1 VNGVSCI
8 RVLGKM
14 RYLQSLFSHYL
25 GIALLGCFT
34 TFQADCRAHH
44 KVHNLALYP
53 ERHSWCQA
61 TPIRQEISHPPECEP
76 TVIDNV
82 VCLGACFSYSV
93 PRAQDYEP
101 IAPYCD
107 KCDKTVTSWTVVTL
121 NCTNETNGEVYQL
134 PRNVELIQN
143 CSCVDCNDNSI
154 RQHVES
160 NEDGDT
166 LEEDDVPDTIEGND
180 LHDSH
185 RHKNPDDILRGI
197 PTQHKLK
204 SDSSELPEL
213 SEADIERMIQENK
226 IPSDDDHDHD
236 DAARRERQ
244 RSTMVNTGAEHDL

>member
-1 VNGVSCI
+1 
-8 RVLGKM
+8 M
-14 RYLQSLFSHYL
+14 
-25 GIALLGCFT
+25 
-34 TFQADCRAHH
+34 
-44 KVHNLALYP
+44 
-53 ERHSWCQA
+53 
-61 TPIRQEISHPPECEP
+61 
-76 TVIDNV
+76 VIDNV

-160 NEDGDT
+160 VEEGIDT
-166 LEEDDVPDTIEGND
+166 VEEDDDLPDTIEGND
-180 LHDSH
+180 LHGSH

-197 PTQHKLK
+197 PSKR
-204 SDSSELPEL
+204 DSLNLPEL
-213 SEADIERMIQENK
+213 SNADIERMIQENK
-226 IPSDDDHDHD
+226 IPSDDDHDQSD
-236 DAARRERQ
+236 TARRERQ
-244 RSTMVNTGAEHDL
+244 RLANSAAEHDL

>member
-1 VNGVSCI
+1 MAFHQSSV
-8 RVLGKM
+8 KH
-14 RYLQSLFSHYL
+14 SLFGL
-25 GIALLGCFT
+25 FVIGCFT
-34 TFQADCRAHH
+34 VFQADCRAHH

-121 NCTNETNGEVYQL
+121 NCTSESNGETYQL

-160 NEDGDT
+160 NEEENAT
-166 LEEDDVPDTIEGND
+166 LEEDDIPDTIEGND
-180 LHDSH
+180 LHDTH
-185 RHKNPDDILRGI
+185 RHQSPQNPDDILRGI
-197 PTQHKLK
+197 PTRHKLQ
-204 SDSSELPEL
+204 SVVSAESHEL
-213 SEADIERMIQENK
+213 SNADLQRMIQENK
-226 IPSDDDHDHD
+226 IPSDDDHDQG

-244 RSTMVNTGAEHDL
+244 RSAAAAVSTAADHDL